1 MLTKS
6 PPSSPDQYHTISS
19 RPFYQSEKKIVEVER
34 LIVLSAKDSSDDL
47 VSGEGRS
54 H

>member
-6 PPSSPDQYHTISS
+6 PPHSSDQPHTVSS
-19 RPFYQSEKKIVEVER
+19 RSFYQSEKKVIER
-34 LIVLSAKDSSDDL
+34 LILLSAKDSLDDL

>member
-6 PPSSPDQYHTISS
+6 PPSSSDQYHTVSS
-19 RPFYQSEKKIVEVER
+19 RPFYQSEKKFIER